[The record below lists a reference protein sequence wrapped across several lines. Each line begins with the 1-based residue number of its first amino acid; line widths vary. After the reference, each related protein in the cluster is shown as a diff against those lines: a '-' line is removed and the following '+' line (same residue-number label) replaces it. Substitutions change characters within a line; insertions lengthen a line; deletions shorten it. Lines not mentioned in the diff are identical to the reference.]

1 MRPLFYSSLLY
12 SIADQMV
19 GLFLPLFLFE
29 IGQQMTAFVHFG
41 ISPFV
46 SGILFVALYYAL
58 QRVVVLVTVFPLGKW
73 IKHIGY
79 IKSMVIGTLVLCGN
93 YVGFYFAKADAKC
106 LVLSFVC
113 GGISM
118 VLYWVAHDSLFAR
131 EINSHEIG
139 RGVGALTFLT
149 KALHIA
155 VPALSGLVI
164 IFWGYNVLF
173 AIGIFFLL
181 LSCIPL
187 FFIPKTIVHTPPTF
201 RQFLLWL
208 RERRFQKFAMVQ
220 VGKYMDIIALLMW
233 PVYVLLVVGKVE
245 RVGYFYSLVLFL
257 SLVLTYAAGW
267 FVDHKKG
274 RRAFILSGTLI
285 SCIWIVRMFVRGIWD
300 LLGVEFVEKLAASIY
315 GPCYD
320 SFLCSRSK
328 GKSVLAF
335 HVYKEFLL
343 SIDATLLWV
352 LVVILFLLPV
362 AWTSIFLLGAVGM
375 VLSLF
380 MDEKK

>member
-19 GLFLPLFLFE
+19 GLFLPLFLFDV
-29 IGQQMTAFVHFG
+29 GKRLTFFTAYG

-58 QRVVVLVTVFPLGKW
+58 QRVVVLVTVFPLGKM
-73 IKHIGY
+73 IKQIGY
-79 IKSMVIGTLVLCGN
+79 VSSMVLGTLFLCGN
-93 YVGFYFAKADAKC
+93 YLGFYFAREDPKY
-106 LVLSFVC
+106 VVVSFVC

-118 VLYWVAHDSLFAR
+118 VLYWIAHDSLFAH

-164 IFWGYNVLF
+164 IYWGYSVLF
-173 AIGIFFLL
+173 AIGIIFLV
-181 LSCIPL
+181 LSCFPL
-187 FFIPKTIVHTPPTF
+187 LFIPVTHVHRSPTF

-208 RERRFQKFAMVQ
+208 QERRFQKFAIAQ

-233 PVYVLLVVGKVE
+233 PVYVLFVVGKVE

-257 SLVLTYAAGW
+257 TLILTYVAGW

-274 RRAFILSGTLI
+274 KKAFVLSGTVI
-285 SCIWIVRMFVRGIWD
+285 SVIWIVRLFVRGVWD
-300 LLGVEFVEKLAASIY
+300 LLGVEFIEKLAGSIY

-335 HVYKEFLL
+335 NVYKEFLL
-343 SIDATLLWV
+343 SIDATILWV
-352 LVVILFLLPV
+352 AVMVLFLLPI

-375 VLSLF
+375 ILSLLL
-380 MDEKK
+380 DAKK